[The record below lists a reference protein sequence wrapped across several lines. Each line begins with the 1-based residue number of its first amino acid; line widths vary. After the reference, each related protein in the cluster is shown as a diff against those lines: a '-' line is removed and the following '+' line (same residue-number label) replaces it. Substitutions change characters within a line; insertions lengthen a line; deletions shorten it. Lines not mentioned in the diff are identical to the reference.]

1 MVAPNA
7 PRGLNKLAWD
17 RRDGR
22 KAAIGSS
29 DGKVYIYDIGTL
41 SAVNENDYEQFRKTI
56 TTMISQ
62 GENTLVR

>member
-7 PRGLNKLAWD
+7 LRGLNKLTWH
-17 RRDGR
+17 RDGR
-22 KAAIGSS
+22 KAAVGSS

-41 SAVNENDYEQFRKTI
+41 STYNETDYEQFRKNVTN
-56 TTMISQ
+56 MISQ